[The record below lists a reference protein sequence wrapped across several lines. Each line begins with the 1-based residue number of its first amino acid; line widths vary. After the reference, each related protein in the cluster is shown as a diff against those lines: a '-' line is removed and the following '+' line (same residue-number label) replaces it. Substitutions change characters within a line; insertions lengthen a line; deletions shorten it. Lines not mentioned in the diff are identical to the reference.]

1 MSGDMVAEA
10 ISRSLKP
17 PTRLFTPASEI
28 REECICRSRSGR
40 WQWRGLAACALG
52 ATGALAQSSERD
64 PSPPDPQVRTT
75 TPIRHV
81 VIIFDENISFDHYFG
96 TYPYA
101 ANPPGEPQFHAA
113 PGTPTVNG
121 LTEALL
127 PTRRTRSGWI
137 ARRR

>member
-1 MSGDMVAEA
+1 MTGGIRGMVVAG
-10 ISRSLKP
+10 
-17 PTRLFTPASEI
+17 TV
-28 REECICRSRSGR
+28 
-40 WQWRGLAACALG
+40 AACALG
-52 ATGALAQSSERD
+52 ATGALAQSGQRD

-96 TYPYA
+96 TYPHA

-121 LTEALL
+121 PVLGSASGAARWRLL
-127 PTRRTRSGWI
+127 IRAPPRISLG
-137 ARRR
+137 